1 MKDKRIRLTQPDI
14 EMLSAALK
22 FYQENT
28 KGALYDLPDWKNK
41 SKILRD
47 LQRRFRVLASD
58 EGWAARR
65 SRA

>member
-28 KGALYDLPDWKNK
+28 KGALYDLPDWRKR
-41 SKILRD
+41 SKILMD
-47 LQRRFRVLASD
+47 LSRRFSVLSAD

-65 SRA
+65 SRT